1 MDTKVEKSLTRRIM
15 TIAFSTAFCVLVL
28 SLILLLAAHY
38 IFGGLAFLLQ
48 KTLWYVTFPITIL
61 LLVIALKKNKR
72 RLKTCCYCWF
82 IVLYLSFPALK
93 IGEDIAFKRHYEYR
107 KQGRQ
112 IAKLIE
118 DYRSEF
124 GRYPDSL
131 EDLKKLNEDIIIP
144 AHVYTYT
151 YNLFYDDFSLQMRKP
166 YFGSLFEYDPQN
178 DQWNPIM
185 DRDR

>member
-1 MDTKVEKSLTRRIM
+1 MDTKVEKKLTSRILA
-15 TIAFSTAFCVLVL
+15 IVFATAFCILVPT
-28 SLILLLAAHY
+28 LILWGASNQYWSEVL
-38 IFGGLAFLLQ
+38 LLQ
-48 KTLWYVTFPITIL
+48 NAAWYVTFPITIL
-61 LLVIALKKNKR
+61 LLVIALKNNRR
-72 RLKTCCYCWF
+72 RLKTCCYCWL
-82 IVLYLSFPALK
+82 IVLYLSLPALK
-93 IGEDIAFKRHYEYR
+93 IGEYIAFERYYEYR
-107 KQGRQ
+107 EQGRQ

-185 DRDR
+185 D